1 MRGKDGVISEGEIK
15 GRGSLILMLEAQ
27 LLEDY
32 PLGGGTA
39 LIDKTEF
46 LEDIIMVG
54 LYHSYFEP
62 ENESEEFWLCHQNL
76 NSYIE
81 EKPLFC

>member
-1 MRGKDGVISEGEIK
+1 
-15 GRGSLILMLEAQ
+15 
-27 LLEDY
+27 LEDY
-32 PLGGGTA
+32 PWEGGTA

-46 LEDIIMVG
+46 LADIIMVG

-62 ENESEEFWLCHQNL
+62 EKALEAFWLCHQNL

-81 EKPLFC
+81 EKP